1 MENLKKFFV
10 SAMQHLGYPGA
21 LSRRLQNPRLPSFLQ
36 SGLTTGY
43 TRPCI
48 HKKIVGLN
56 LYTPSISFIFS
67 CVISLPYLVD
77 LLSRVSVIA
86 PKHLL
91 NHKTFPD
98 YSCLHRFPLIRTN
111 RNVLKTVP
119 GLPPLNFLGYNFH

>member
-1 MENLKKFFV
+1 MRY
-10 SAMQHLGYPGA
+10 QGGYKTPC
-21 LSRRLQNPRLPSFLQ
+21 LPSFLQ
-36 SGLTTGY
+36 SSLTTGY

-48 HKKIVGLN
+48 HKKIVRLN

-91 NHKTFPD
+91 SHKTFPR
-98 YSCLHRFPLIRTN
+98 LLLLTRFPLIRAN
-111 RNVLKTVP
+111 RSVLKTVLE
-119 GLPPLNFLGYNFH
+119 LPPP

>member
-1 MENLKKFFV
+1 MCCIALLAQQTLFMENLKKFFV
-10 SAMQHLGYPGA
+10 SVMQHLG
-21 LSRRLQNPRLPSFLQ
+21 PRVCYQGSYKTPCLPSFLQ
-36 SGLTTGY
+36 SSLTTGY

-48 HKKIVGLN
+48 HKKIVRLN

-98 YSCLHRFPLIRTN
+98 YSCLH
-111 RNVLKTVP
+111 
-119 GLPPLNFLGYNFH
+119 GFL